1 MIDIKAPA
9 TIVLIIVN
17 IIISLI
23 TLRNKDKYF
32 YEFAEWPYRIVY
44 EKRFHQI
51 VTSAFLHADF
61 FHLFFNMFAL
71 YTFGT
76 VLENNFIYNF
86 GDLNGS
92 LYFAAIYFISLV
104 TGSLLT
110 VVFNFGNPNYV
121 AVGASGAV
129 SGIIFSFIIFY
140 PKATVGF
147 FLIPMPAYIFAF
159 LYIAISVYG
168 MKRNLGNIG
177 HEAHIGGALGGIIS
191 TFLIIDGSFRLFLS
205 YFK

>member
-9 TIVLIIVN
+9 TVVLIIVN

-23 TLRNKDKYF
+23 ALRNKDKYF

-44 EKRFHQI
+44 EKRLHQI
-51 VTSAFLHADF
+51 LTSAFLHADF

-86 GDLNGS
+86 GELNGS
-92 LYFAAIYFISLV
+92 LYFAAIYFISLI

-110 VVFNFGNPNYV
+110 VVFNFKNPDYV

-147 FLIPMPAYIFAF
+147 FFIPMPAYIFAF

-177 HEAHIGGALGGIIS
+177 HEAHIGGALGGVIS

>member
-1 MIDIKAPA
+1 MIEITAPV
-9 TIVLIIVN
+9 TVVLIIVN
-17 IIISLI
+17 ILISLI
-23 TLRNKDKYF
+23 TLRNKSKYF

-51 VTSAFLHADF
+51 FTSGFLHADF

-76 VLENNFIYNF
+76 FLESSFIYKF
-86 GDLNGS
+86 GELKGS
-92 LYFAAIYFISLV
+92 LYFAEIYFISLIA
-104 TGSLLT
+104 GSLLT
-110 VVFNFGNPNYV
+110 VIFNFRNPKYV
-121 AVGASGAV
+121 AIGASGAV

-147 FLIPMPAYIFAF
+147 FFIPMPAYIFAL
-159 LYIAISVYG
+159 LYVGISIYG
-168 MKRNLGNIG
+168 MKRNMGNIG
-177 HEAHIGGALGGIIS
+177 HEAHLGGALGGVIS
-191 TFLIIDGSFRLFLS
+191 TFLIIEGSFNLFLN